1 MDLDCIVKETG
12 NHPVATVLW
21 LHGLGADGNDFAPV
35 VPQLVDPGWPGLRFV
50 FPHAPVRPVTI
61 NMGTPMRAW
70 YDIRALSL
78 DERADEAGVRE
89 SIAQIEAL
97 IADEV
102 ARGTPAS
109 RIVLAGF
116 SQGGAMALQ
125 AGLRHS
131 EPLAGIIG
139 LSCYLPMAQSL
150 ANERATAGTGT
161 PVLLM
166 HGSRDPVVPLA
177 LGEHARRTLTDWGYR
192 VDWRSYPMQHQVCME
207 QISDIRAWLGAII
220 APFDSPD
227 RLPSRAGSPSPM

>member
-1 MDLDCIVKETG
+1 MLATVLKQTG
-12 NHPVATVLW
+12 ENPVATILW

-35 VPQLVDPGWPGLRFV
+35 VPQLVDPEWPALHFV

-89 SIAQIEAL
+89 SIAHIEDL
-97 IADEV
+97 IAHEV

-125 AGLRHS
+125 AGVRHS

-139 LSCYLPMAQSL
+139 LSCYLPMARTL
-150 ANERATAGTGT
+150 ADERVAAGTAT
-161 PVLLM
+161 PILLM

-192 VDWRSYPMQHQVCME
+192 VDWRTYPMEHQVCME
-207 QISDIRAWLGAII
+207 QIMDIRAWLGAII

-227 RLPSRAGSPSPM
+227 LLPSRAGSPLPT